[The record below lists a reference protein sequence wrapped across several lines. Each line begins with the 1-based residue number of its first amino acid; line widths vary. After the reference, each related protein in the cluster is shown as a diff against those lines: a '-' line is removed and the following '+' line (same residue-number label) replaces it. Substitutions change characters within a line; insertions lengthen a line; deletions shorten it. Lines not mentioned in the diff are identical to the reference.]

1 MLVTRI
7 KQASEYILEIARSG
21 YLYINRRAAWVE
33 IIRDNRREGTTMYIA
48 INIVAILT
56 LTLYPITP
64 EAAQKIW
71 ATIGFEEP
79 IERTR
84 YNRDN
89 IFVVN
94 SGRSIG
100 KLEAPF
106 KKLSQDFL
114 ARISIIVEDARKK
127 AQEDRPPHLRF

>member
-1 MLVTRI
+1 
-7 KQASEYILEIARSG
+7 
-21 YLYINRRAAWVE
+21 
-33 IIRDNRREGTTMYIA
+33 MYIA

-127 AQEDRPPHLRF
+127 AQEDRPPHHRF